1 MAPQGCPRPD
11 PPAPASFLL
20 PRGVSSAGSS
30 PPPTPR
36 LTLSGGPFPGPPTA
50 APGAGSALF
59 TKAFLPPPQVRL
71 AFSPFLEPPGRPL
84 GRTSVPGPPG
94 WSAEAPVSQ
103 AARLVG
109 GGTSVPGPPSWSA
122 DAPVPRRPGWSAL
135 HCQVLGRGFGRR
147 GLCSRK
153 VTRLLT
159 FTARRRHGLCPKPCL
174 QPPVSP
180 ASSWHGASEVQTR
193 SSRLLLTVTPE
204 DPLRASTEALPS
216 SPA

>member
-11 PPAPASFLL
+11 PPAPTSFLL

-84 GRTSVPGPPG
+84 GRTSVQARPAGQRRHQCPRRPGWSADAPVSQARPAGLRRHQCPGPPG
-94 WSAEAPVSQ
+94 WSADAPLSRP
-103 AARLVG
+103 ARLVG
-109 GGTSVPGPPSWSA
+109 GGTSVPG
-122 DAPVPRRPGWSAL
+122 RPAGR
-135 HCQVLGRGFGRR
+135 HC
-147 GLCSRK
+147 
-153 VTRLLT
+153 
-159 FTARRRHGLCPKPCL
+159 TARSLEEDLGGEAFVR
-174 QPPVSP
+174 
-180 ASSWHGASEVQTR
+180 ER
-193 SSRLLLTVTPE
+193 SRG
-204 DPLRASTEALPS
+204 R
-216 SPA
+216 